1 MLNEFRQKA
10 VRRGA
15 SLRWRLLFWLFAA
28 FASVETPLGA
38 QEGFGSKPTF
48 LAGSL
53 RPELISEIL
62 PARYAKPERDIG
74 AQELSAQRF
83 TIPEAVLPDDSN
95 ADDASFSSALA
106 LFSSP
111 SQSGT
116 ERLSGVLETH
126 SWFGFDS
133 RAPPAII

>member
-15 SLRWRLLFWLFAA
+15 SLRWRLVFWLFAA

-48 LAGSL
+48 FAGSF

-74 AQELSAQRF
+74 AVGLSAHRF
-83 TIPEAVLPDDSN
+83 AAIEAVLPDQN
-95 ADDASFSSALA
+95 GADDVTFASAAPIFARVA
-106 LFSSP
+106 P
-111 SQSGT
+111 SGCDRRSDIFVAHV
-116 ERLSGVLETH
+116 RV
-126 SWFGFDS
+126 GFDP
-133 RAPPAII
+133 RAPPSIV